1 MSDLKTLTGAVLS
14 VGPDGKATLVPAEPS
29 RILKPEVAV
38 EAERQKELA
47 KQRMHRQVALEMYC
61 AEIQGNS
68 LSAGALRRYQ
78 REAVLDECIELAG
91 YLIEKTGGH
100 Q

>member
-1 MSDLKTLTGAVLS
+1 VSGPLI
-14 VGPDGKATLVPAEPS
+14 VGPDGKVTLVPSKAVE
-29 RILKPEVAV
+29 IIKPEVVV
-38 EAERQKELA
+38 EAERQKDLA

-61 AEIQGNS
+61 AEISHG
-68 LSAGALRRYQ
+68 LGDHDLDLKKTTKEV
-78 REAVLDECIELAG
+78 RELVLDECVELAS